1 MNINMD
7 LEQFQFLPDETT
19 FEWKKRVQKIVVL
32 DAKESGMV
40 GFFVI
45 LHADRIKEI
54 KYHGK
59 FSYDSRNW
67 SPHFHLIGIGRMLQ
81 SNLFFEKYHYN
92 YTMQRSLYFD
102 NKIDMEQLVGRI
114 AYRINHSATTLNPS
128 GRHSNSYAGY
138 GLLANCM
145 IKTISEEKI
154 KTPVVNDFESE
165 YVAKDFNGFISSKQP
180 ERIHYKRKIIK
191 HRMKI
196 DIKNTGYPRVKDELD
211 YSYLKKLRFNIQI
224 YIDNRWKLGHP
235 AIIIS
240 AYTDKEI
247 LLYETETIQ
256 VVQVKGFQPHRI
268 SSYELRK
275 DKTPSI
281 ITYIPNKKSIMAVH
295 ERFIELKNIRLS
307 KEINIKERI

>member
-1 MNINMD
+1 MGSKGVVVKSSGFASP
-7 LEQFQFLPDETT
+7 LF
-19 FEWKKRVQKIVVL
+19 RV
-32 DAKESGMV
+32 
-40 GFFVI
+40 
-45 LHADRIKEI
+45 DR
-54 KYHGK
+54 
-59 FSYDSRNW
+59 S
-67 SPHFHLIGIGRMLQ
+67 
-81 SNLFFEKYHYN
+81 LFFFNRQEI
-92 YTMQRSLYFD
+92 S
-102 NKIDMEQLVGRI
+102 EQLVGRI

-180 ERIHYKRKIIK
+180 ERIHNKRKIIK
-191 HRMKI
+191 HRMKT

-247 LLYETETIQ
+247 LLYETEIIQ